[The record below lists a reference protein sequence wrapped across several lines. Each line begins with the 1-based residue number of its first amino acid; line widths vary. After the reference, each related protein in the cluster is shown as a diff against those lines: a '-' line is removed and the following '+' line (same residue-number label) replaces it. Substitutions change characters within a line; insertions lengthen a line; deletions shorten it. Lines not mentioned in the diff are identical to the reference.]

1 MIYSRY
7 DWVAVTDYDEIFV
20 SKKNLNFEKM
30 MQEIVNTSV
39 TYQSFQFR
47 NTYFMDKMQK
57 AHGFEPDIPDYF
69 TMMKNVYR
77 SSISTDQFKSM
88 HRVGEV
94 LGKLLIFGYNDMK
107 KPIIKLAS

>member
-20 SKKNLNFEKM
+20 SKKNLNLEKM
-30 MQEIVNTSV
+30 MQEIVKTSV

-57 AHGFEPDIPDYF
+57 AHGFEPDVPEYF

-88 HRVGEV
+88 HRIREI
-94 LGKLLIFGYNDMK
+94 LGTFLIF
-107 KPIIKLAS
+107 

>member
-1 MIYSRY
+1 
-7 DWVAVTDYDEIFV
+7 
-20 SKKNLNFEKM
+20 M
-30 MQEIVNTSV
+30 MQEIVKTSV

-57 AHGFEPDIPDYF
+57 AHGFEPDVPEYF

-88 HRVGEV
+88 HRIREI
-94 LGKLLIFGYNDMK
+94 LGTFLIF
-107 KPIIKLAS
+107 

>member
-1 MIYSRY
+1 
-7 DWVAVTDYDEIFV
+7 
-20 SKKNLNFEKM
+20 M
-30 MQEIVNTSV
+30 MQEIVKTSV

-57 AHGFEPDIPDYF
+57 AHGFEPDVPEYF

-94 LGKLLIFGYNDMK
+94 LGKLLIFGYNDVK
-107 KPIIKLAS
+107 GTYHQTSFLKYQY

>member
-7 DWVAVTDYDEIFV
+7 DYVAVTDYDEIFV
-20 SKKNLNFEKM
+20 SKKYLNLEKM
-30 MQEIVNTSV
+30 MQEIVDTSV

-57 AHGFEPDIPDYF
+57 AHGFEPDVPEYF

-88 HRVGEV
+88 HRIREI
-94 LGKLLIFGYNDMK
+94 LGTFLIF
-107 KPIIKLAS
+107 

>member
-1 MIYSRY
+1 M
-7 DWVAVTDYDEIFV
+7 VTDYDEIFV
-20 SKKNLNFEKM
+20 SKKQLNFEKM
-30 MQEIVNTSV
+30 IQEIVNVSEP
-39 TYQSFQFR
+39 YQSYRFR

-94 LGKLLIFGYNDMK
+94 LGIILIFEIVTM
-107 KPIIKLAS
+107 IAI